1 MGKFKE
7 IIGRPPCGICGKPA
21 DMTNKL
27 KSGQYIWRKSKD
39 GSFRCY
45 DCHDNTTNQLYL
57 ADKDTGAKLAFT
69 PMSFNPTTITINL
82 EATVKAREIQKKNPV
97 KIQGKLKAAQWG
109 RILNNEFTNSKRGG
123 KLANQMAKNYKVD
136 SDERRKKNKKKTNDT
151 FRLKKKNKIV
161 SQEVM
166 NKEDFVGNLSLMPM
180 EHLQMMLL
188 IPSLPNPLKVSIK
201 QAIVDK
207 KQTAIIMND

>member
-7 IIGRPPCGICGKPA
+7 ITGRPPCGICGKPA

-27 KSGQYIWRKSKD
+27 KSGQRIWRKSKN

-45 DCHDNTTNQLYL
+45 LCHDNTTNQLYL
-57 ADKDTGAKLAFT
+57 ADKDTGAKLTFT
-69 PMSFNPTTITINL
+69 PMHRSSNPATFTINL
-82 EATVKAREIQKKNPV
+82 EATVKAREIQKNHPV
-97 KIQGKLKAAQWG
+97 KRLGKWKESQWG
-109 RILNNEFTNSKRGG
+109 RILNNEFTNPKRRG
-123 KLANQMAKNYKVD
+123 KLATQMAKNYEVD
-136 SDERRKKNKKKTNDT
+136 SEEIRKKNTKKSNDKY
-151 FRLKKKNKIV
+151 RSKNKIV

-166 NKEDFVGNLSLMPM
+166 NNEDFVGNLSLMPM